1 LSILDLSPNQRKQSP
16 ISNQQSAT
24 NQQSKIRKSPIKGA
38 PMRTAIV
45 FVVGLAIG
53 TVMSP
58 LLAQGDRLPGVNNMN
73 HVAIAY
79 ENFDEAFDFYTK
91 KMGFKEGFTVR
102 NAQGQ
107 PTLSYIQASRDT
119 FIEIQPANANRRPG
133 LNHYGLHVAD
143 LKSYVAALKQRGVT
157 VEDVR
162 ERPDDSSV
170 ANATDPAGVRI
181 ELFQFGPGSSQG
193 KAIASWK

>member
-1 LSILDLSPNQRKQSP
+1 
-16 ISNQQSAT
+16 
-24 NQQSKIRKSPIKGA
+24 
-38 PMRTAIV
+38 MRTAIV
-45 FVVGLAIG
+45 FVIGLAIG
-53 TVMSP
+53 TAMSP
-58 LLAQGDRLPGVNNMN
+58 LLAQGDRLAGVNNMN

-79 ENFDEAFDFYTK
+79 ENFDEAFEFYTK

-143 LKSYVAALKQRGVT
+143 LKSYVAALKQRGVM
-157 VEDVR
+157 VEEVR
-162 ERPDDSSV
+162 ERPDDSMVS
-170 ANATDPAGVRI
+170 NATDPAGVRI
-181 ELFQFGPGSSQG
+181 ELFQFGPGSAQG

>member
-1 LSILDLSPNQRKQSP
+1 LVAESTIDNESIFKDPEIIIEQASRQLERS
-16 ISNQQSAT
+16 I
-24 NQQSKIRKSPIKGA
+24 

-53 TVMSP
+53 TAMSP

-73 HVAIAY
+73 HIAIAY

-91 KMGFKEGFTVR
+91 KMGFKEGFTVK

-107 PTLSYIQASRDT
+107 PQLSYIQASRDT
-119 FIEIQPANANRRPG
+119 FIEIAPANANRRPG

-143 LKSYVAALKQRGVT
+143 LKTYVAALKQRGVM
-157 VEDVR
+157 VDEVR

-181 ELFQFGPGSSQG
+181 EMFQFGPGSAQG

>member
-1 LSILDLSPNQRKQSP
+1 
-16 ISNQQSAT
+16 
-24 NQQSKIRKSPIKGA
+24 
-38 PMRTAIV
+38 MRTVIV
-45 FVVGLAIG
+45 FVTGLAIG

-79 ENFDEAFDFYTK
+79 DNFEEAFDFYTK

-107 PTLSYIQASRDT
+107 PALSYIQASRDT
-119 FIEIQPANANRRPG
+119 FIEIAPANANRKAG

-143 LKSYVAALKQRGVT
+143 LKAYVAALKQRGVM
-157 VEDVR
+157 VDEVR
-162 ERPDDSSV
+162 ERPDDSMV

-181 ELFQFGPGSSQG
+181 EMFQFGPGSAQG
-193 KAIASWK
+193 KAIADWK

>member
-1 LSILDLSPNQRKQSP
+1 
-16 ISNQQSAT
+16 
-24 NQQSKIRKSPIKGA
+24 
-38 PMRTAIV
+38 MRTAIV
-45 FVVGLAIG
+45 FVIGLAIG
-53 TVMSP
+53 TAMSP

-119 FIEIQPANANRRPG
+119 FIEIAARQCESTSRPEP
-133 LNHYGLHVAD
+133 LR
-143 LKSYVAALKQRGVT
+143 AACGGFEVVCRGV
-157 VEDVR
+157 EAARRDGR
-162 ERPDDSSV
+162 
-170 ANATDPAGVRI
+170 G
-181 ELFQFGPGSSQG
+181 GSR
-193 KAIASWK
+193 KA

>member
-1 LSILDLSPNQRKQSP
+1 
-16 ISNQQSAT
+16 
-24 NQQSKIRKSPIKGA
+24 
-38 PMRTAIV
+38 MRTAIV
-45 FVVGLAIG
+45 FVMGLAIG
-53 TVMSP
+53 TAMSP
-58 LLAQGDRLPGVNNMN
+58 LLAQGDRVPVNSMN
-73 HVAIAY
+73 HIAIAY
-79 ENFDEAFDFYTK
+79 DNFDEAFDFYTK
-91 KMGFKEGFTVR
+91 KMGFKEGFTVK

-107 PTLSYIQASRDT
+107 PALSYIQVSRDT
-119 FIEIQPANANRRPG
+119 FIEIAPANANRKAG

-157 VEDVR
+157 VDELR

-181 ELFQFGPGSSQG
+181 EMFQFGPGSAQG

>member
-1 LSILDLSPNQRKQSP
+1 
-16 ISNQQSAT
+16 
-24 NQQSKIRKSPIKGA
+24 
-38 PMRTAIV
+38 MRTAIV
-45 FVVGLAIG
+45 FVIGLAIG
-53 TVMSP
+53 TAMSP

-73 HVAIAY
+73 HIAIAY

-107 PTLSYIQASRDT
+107 PALSYVQASRDS
-119 FIEIQPANANRRPG
+119 FIEIQPANANRKAG

-143 LKSYVAALKQRGVT
+143 LKAYVAALKQRGVM
-157 VEDVR
+157 VDEVR
-162 ERPDDSSV
+162 ERPDDSMV

-181 ELFQFGPGSSQG
+181 EMFQFGPGSAQG
-193 KAIASWK
+193 KAIAAWK

>member
-1 LSILDLSPNQRKQSP
+1 
-16 ISNQQSAT
+16 
-24 NQQSKIRKSPIKGA
+24 
-38 PMRTAIV
+38 MRTAIV
-45 FVVGLAIG
+45 FVAGLAIG
-53 TVMSP
+53 TAMSP
-58 LLAQGDRLPGVNNMN
+58 LLAQGDRVPVNNMN

-79 ENFDEAFDFYTK
+79 ENFDEAFEFYTK

-133 LNHYGLHVAD
+133 LNHFGLHVAD
-143 LKSYVAALKQRGVT
+143 LKSYVAALKQRGVM

-181 ELFQFGPGSSQG
+181 EMFQFGPGSSQG